1 MIDES
6 SLTSNA
12 STEQLLCLMS
22 SLASLCTG
30 VSCIELPCLVTVE
43 EEVRGHACHPL
54 GGNGSCKREL
64 KKKNNVR
71 QKGMGFGVLSASEI
85 FVFGL

>member
-1 MIDES
+1 MLKTFRYNRVSHMIDES

-54 GGNGSCKREL
+54 GGNGSDKEGIEE
-64 KKKNNVR
+64 
-71 QKGMGFGVLSASEI
+71 QGG
-85 FVFGL
+85 